1 MANLIRVGQ
10 KWRGIVVKSRGMSC
24 KTKPLKYAVAGTSG
38 DYDAKIKIS
47 LGDDFG
53 PVHLFE
59 KLFLT
64 PSKWQYGTCPE

>member
-1 MANLIRVGQ
+1 MDIQ
-10 KWRGIVVKSRGMSC
+10 IIQ
-24 KTKPLKYAVAGTSG
+24 TLKYAVAGTSG